1 MPEFKLSSENY
12 YSREA
17 ARAYYS
23 ASQVKQFFEC
33 SSAAMADLNGDYV
46 RKKTPALLVGG
57 YIDAHFAGEI
67 DEFKKANPEIF
78 TKTGT
83 LRSDY
88 AKAEEIIDRIERD
101 ELACALMSGEKQ
113 KIVTGKIGGLLFKAK
128 LDVWHDAE
136 AAHRIAKE
144 YAGMSDLTF
153 ADGCIV
159 DLKVMKDF
167 EPMFRQE
174 EGRLSFVEYW
184 RYDLQMAI
192 YQELMSQKMGSKVPC
207 YILAASKQ
215 DPPDLTLV
223 QIPQELLDFNLKWL
237 TDRLPDINLVKTGE
251 EEPES
256 CGKCAWCRQ
265 SKKLDGPTLP
275 GTLLWA

>member
-1 MPEFKLSSENY
+1 MSDFKLTAENY

-23 ASQVKQFFEC
+23 ASQIKQFIEC
-33 SSAAMADLNGDYV
+33 PSAAMADIRGEYV

-57 YIDAHFAGEI
+57 YIDAYFSGEL
-67 DEFKKANPEIF
+67 DKFKKENPEIF
-78 TKTGT
+78 TKVGT

-88 AKAEEIIDRIERD
+88 VKAEEIIERIERD
-101 ELACALMSGEKQ
+101 ELACALMAGEKQ
-113 KIVTGKIGGLLFKAK
+113 RIETGTIGGLPFKAK
-128 LDVWHDAE
+128 LDVWLDAD
-136 AAHRIAKE
+136 ASHRIAKE
-144 YAGMSDLTF
+144 YSRMADLTF

-192 YQELMSQKMGSKVPC
+192 YQELMRQKTGSQVPC

-237 TDRLPDINLVKTGE
+237 TDRLPEFEAIKRGDDE
-251 EEPES
+251 ADS

-265 SKKLDGPTLP
+265 SKKLNGPTLP
-275 GTLLWA
+275 GTLLWV